1 MAPEAAELIKAG
13 LALDPDERA
22 VVANR
27 LLASLHHDH
36 GGDDQVAVDA
46 AWRDEITRRLDEF
59 QDGSVTPVDADE
71 HYAQLRARIAAG
83 NE

>member
-27 LLASLHHDH
+27 LLASLHDDR
-36 GGDDQVAVDA
+36 GGEDQVAVDA
-46 AWRDEITRRLDEF
+46 AWRDEITRRLDEVL
-59 QDGSVTPVDADE
+59 DGSVTPVDADE
-71 HYAQLRARIAAG
+71 HYAQLRGRIAAG
-83 NE
+83 TE